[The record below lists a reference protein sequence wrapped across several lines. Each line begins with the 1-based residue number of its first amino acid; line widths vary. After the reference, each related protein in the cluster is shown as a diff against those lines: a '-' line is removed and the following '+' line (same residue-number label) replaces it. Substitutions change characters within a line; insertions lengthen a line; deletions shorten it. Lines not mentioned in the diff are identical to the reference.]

1 MARSHGDLKDL
12 DAQLDAPDE
21 FTTDATDTNATPAEV
36 EQPAKSTAKAST
48 ARKSPRKKTATEPA
62 AKKTTTSRR
71 RTTKAAPAK
80 AEPEPE
86 PKKPVEVRES
96 LIEEAR
102 RVGLNIHQEEYEL
115 LNAEKVK
122 DRINFNTRI
131 RAMITLYES
140 DARVRARVNRL
151 ANEYKTRAPR

>member
-48 ARKSPRKKTATEPA
+48 ARKSPRKKSATAPA
-62 AKKTTTSRR
+62 AKKAPSRR
-71 RTTKAAPAK
+71 RTTKAAAP
-80 AEPEPE
+80 AEPEPTPE
-86 PKKPVEVRES
+86 PKKLEVRYS
-96 LIEEAR
+96 SIDEAR

-115 LNAEKVK
+115 LNAAKVK
-122 DRINFNTRI
+122 DRINYNLRI
-131 RAMITLYES
+131 RAMITLYEGN
-140 DARVRARVNRL
+140 ARFRSQVDRL
-151 ANEYKTRAPR
+151 AKEAPKDRR